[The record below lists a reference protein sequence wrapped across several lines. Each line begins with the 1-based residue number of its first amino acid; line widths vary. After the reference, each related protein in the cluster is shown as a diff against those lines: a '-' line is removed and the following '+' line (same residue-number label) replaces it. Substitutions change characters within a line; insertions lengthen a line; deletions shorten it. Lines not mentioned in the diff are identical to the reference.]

1 MNIHC
6 IIQARISSSRL
17 PAKIMLN
24 VCGKPLLLHLVERIK
39 KSKIIKKVI
48 VATSK
53 ETEDELIYDL
63 CKKNKI
69 DVFRGNLK
77 NLLDRYYLCGKKF
90 KSDLIVRVTSDCPLM
105 DVNLIDKMLI
115 NYLKNPVDY
124 LSNIHPPTYPDGF
137 DVEIFPLEILNKIR
151 KLVKKDYEKEHV
163 TPYIWDNPKLFK
175 LMNFTEFEN
184 DALYRE
190 YRLTLD
196 YVKDFYVISKIY
208 NKLYFK
214 NKFFSLQDIIN
225 YIKKDKKILINKN
238 LIKVNWYRKVYKELK
253 TISKKET
260 NLNLN

>member
-77 NLLDRYYLCGKKF
+77 NLLD
-90 KSDLIVRVTSDCPLM
+90 
-105 DVNLIDKMLI
+105 
-115 NYLKNPVDY
+115 
-124 LSNIHPPTYPDGF
+124 DG
-137 DVEIFPLEILNKIR
+137 
-151 KLVKKDYEKEHV
+151 
-163 TPYIWDNPKLFK
+163 
-175 LMNFTEFEN
+175 
-184 DALYRE
+184 RE
-190 YRLTLD
+190 QGLGLRR
-196 YVKDFYVISKIY
+196 SH
-208 NKLYFK
+208 
-214 NKFFSLQDIIN
+214 
-225 YIKKDKKILINKN
+225 
-238 LIKVNWYRKVYKELK
+238 
-253 TISKKET
+253 
-260 NLNLN
+260 